1 MARRGEY
8 SKDIAFNQLLEQFAG
23 IISQGIA
30 PDFYIP
36 DNESN
41 GLQFRK
47 AINKEEDAWFILCII
62 PKSEYHRY
70 YLENCKLDKTQDY
83 CLLGNIR
90 IMDGEEILSNES
102 YLYYFNEGDSVFDI
116 QDNVN
121 QLTNNFKEFL
131 NNLTQE

>member
-1 MARRGEY
+1 MAKRGEY

-36 DNESN
+36 DSESN

-47 AINKEEDAWFILCII
+47 AINEEEDAWFILCVI

-70 YLENCKLDKTQDY
+70 YLENCKLDTTKDY

-90 IMDGEEILSNES
+90 VVEGEEILSNDS
-102 YLYYFNEGDSVFDI
+102 LLYYFNEEATILDI
-116 QDNVN
+116 QAIVN
-121 QLTNNFKEFL
+121 NIANDFKEFL
-131 NNLTQE
+131 NNLMQE